1 MRYFFLLTFFNCL
14 LYSLGYSQNHTD
26 SIVYDLDS
34 LVYKVYDSNSDRVDY
49 FDQNGF
55 KREIVN
61 IENIPTEEL
70 RIMSIMSKL
79 VGRNIKVPSRYV
91 HNTPIEDFDS
101 RFTFEMSFLI
111 EKNGKVS
118 NLRLIGKIPSGYAPN
133 EFFPR
138 KFKLPK
144 FQSIINSFGDTLLV
158 EGTTEIVVECMCSP
172 PIKE

>member
-1 MRYFFLLTFFNCL
+1 MRYFFLFTLFNCL
-14 LYSLGYSQNHTD
+14 IYSIGYSQSHTD
-26 SIVYDLDS
+26 SIVYDIDS
-34 LVYKVYDSNSDRVDY
+34 LVYKVYDSSSDSVYY

-70 RIMSIMSKL
+70 RVMSKMSKL

-91 HNTPIEDFDS
+91 RNTPIEDFDS

-111 EKNGKVS
+111 EKNGEVS
-118 NLRLIGKIPSGYAPN
+118 NLRLIGIIPSGYAPN

-138 KFKLPK
+138 KFELPK
-144 FQSIINSFGDTLLV
+144 FQPIINSFGDTVLV

-172 PIKE
+172 PIRK